1 MGNGDCSI
9 YKKRYVTIIKK
20 INTFY
25 VSMLLYKRKC
35 IYIIRPYEIDLFV

>member
-20 INTFY
+20 SILFMLVCFY
-25 VSMLLYKRKC
+25 TNKNAFIS
-35 IYIIRPYEIDLFV
+35 

>member
-20 INTFY
+20 KTF
-25 VSMLLYKRKC
+25 MLVCFYTNENAF
-35 IYIIRPYEIDLFV
+35 IIS